1 MRAQLN
7 REYEQLEQVIQ
18 NEKEKQLRGMR
29 AAMLERRIKKERKRK
44 AELAE
49 LRQQEMRNSAS
60 VPTLEPTDEPDE
72 KKVEAVLN
80 ED

>member
-49 LRQQEMRNSAS
+49 LR
-60 VPTLEPTDEPDE
+60 
-72 KKVEAVLN
+72 
-80 ED
+80 